1 MKIVR
6 HMAYPF
12 SRTAGGVVLQVDLQS
27 ENLMMIKI
35 VLTADALLTSGKW
48 PDPWPWQLE
57 AAE

>member
-35 VLTADALLTSGKW
+35 ILTADALLTSRKW
-48 PDPWPWQLE
+48 PEPWPRQLE
-57 AAE
+57 AVE